1 MLNLSIKMKLI
12 FCIVLSLFL
21 LAIVLGS
28 VSVISSKNALMKKSY
43 DSLRSSRD
51 SKAKQIQTF
60 FKERVSDIKVL
71 KQSINIKQF
80 NNELNSLYQKLI
92 INDKESFPVK
102 NSITIKTTKKFDDF
116 FQTYAKEYGYYDI
129 FLINAKY
136 GHIMYSQARE
146 SDYGQNLLY
155 GELNSSSLADVYKKV
170 LEEKREVFVDMKPY
184 GPSAGAPAMFLGTP
198 VYSNNK
204 ITSVL
209 VFQISD
215 DSINSIMNF
224 RKGYGNTQE
233 DYLVGSDKLMRSD
246 SFLDKKNHSL
256 LASFNNPTLGSVNT
270 QAVIRAFEGKS
281 DTEIIIDYN
290 NNPVLSAYTR
300 VNIGEDFSWALLSE
314 IDEAEVLIEPNSLRN
329 NILLNAFIILIIIVL
344 IILFVIN
351 YTLVKPLDSF
361 QEGLLNFFK
370 YLNREIDTVQILEHK
385 SNDEIGAMV
394 RAVNSNIENTKK
406 SIEED
411 RKLIEETI
419 LVLNEFE
426 QGDMSQRLNTEVS
439 NPSLMKLKNV
449 LNKMGENME
458 NNINNVLKI
467 LEEYSSYNYLNK
479 IDESYLQKHLLKLAQ
494 GVNNLGDSTTEMLIE
509 NKTKGLNLQDSST
522 VLLQNVSVLNDSS
535 NEAASSLEETAAA
548 LEEITSTI
556 ANNTDTISRM
566 STYATKLNE
575 ATIQGQDLAN
585 KTMKSMDD
593 INDQVSEINNAIT
606 VIDQIAFQTNIL
618 SLNAAVEAA
627 TAGEAGKGFAVV
639 AQEVRN
645 LASRSA
651 QAAKEIK
658 EIVENA
664 NNKAMEGKTISKTMI
679 EGYASLND
687 NIKKTIELIKD
698 VENSSIEQK
707 SGIEQINDAITA
719 QDRQTQQIAQAA
731 SQTNEIA
738 QDTKIVANEILK
750 SVDEKQFKNKDTIT
764 SSKQHIA

>member
-12 FCIVLSLFL
+12 FCTVLSLIL
-21 LAIVLGS
+21 LAVVLGS
-28 VSVISSKNALMKKSY
+28 LSVISSKDALIKKSY
-43 DSLRSSRD
+43 DSLTSSRD

-60 FKERVSDIKVL
+60 FKERVADINVL
-71 KQSINIKQF
+71 KQSINVKQF
-80 NNELNSLYQKLI
+80 NNELNSLYKKI
-92 INDKESFPVK
+92 SIVKNEKFPVK
-102 NSITIKTTKKFDDF
+102 NNITVTTTNKYDSF

-129 FLINAKY
+129 FIINAKY

-146 SDYGQNLLY
+146 SDYGQNLLH
-155 GELNSSSLADVYKKV
+155 GDLKNSSLADVYKKV
-170 LEEKREVFVDMKPY
+170 LKLKRAAFVDMKPY
-184 GPSAGAPAMFLGTP
+184 APSAGAPAMFLGTAI
-198 VYSNNK
+198 YENNI

-215 DSINSIMNF
+215 KSINSIMKF
-224 RKGYGNTQE
+224 RKGYGSTQE
-233 DYLVGSDKLMRSD
+233 DYLVGEDNLMRSD
-246 SFLDKKNHSL
+246 SYLDKKNHSL
-256 LASFNNPTLGSVNT
+256 LASFKNPSLGSVNT
-270 QAVIRAFEGKS
+270 KAVNNAFKGKT
-281 DTEIIIDYN
+281 DTQLIIDYN

-300 VNIGEDFSWALLSE
+300 VNIGQDFKWALLSE
-314 IDEAEVLIEPNSLRN
+314 IDQAEVLIEPNSLRN
-329 NILLNAFIILIIIVL
+329 NIIIDAIIILVIIVL
-344 IILFVIN
+344 LILFVIN
-351 YTLVKPLDSF
+351 YTLVKPLNSF
-361 QEGLLNFFK
+361 QDGLLNFFK

-394 RAVNSNIENTKK
+394 KAVNSNIVNTKR

-419 LVLNEFE
+419 LVLSEFE

-439 NPSLMKLKNV
+439 NPSLMKLKSV

-458 NNINNVLKI
+458 NNINNVLNI

-479 IDESYLQKHLLKLAQ
+479 IEEGTLQKHLLKLVK
-494 GVNNLGDSTTEMLIE
+494 GVNNLGQSTTNMLIE
-509 NKTKGLNLQDSST
+509 NKTKGQNLQDSSSI
-522 VLLQNVSVLNDSS
+522 LLQNVSILNNSS
-535 NEAASSLEETAAA
+535 NEAAASLEETAAA

-556 ANNTDTISRM
+556 ANNTDTISTM
-566 STYATKLNE
+566 STYATKLNQ

-585 KTMKSMDD
+585 KTMQSMDD
-593 INDQVSEINNAIT
+593 INEQVSEINNAIT

-658 EIVENA
+658 EIVEHA
-664 NNKAMEGKTISKTMI
+664 NTKAIEGKNISQTMI
-679 EGYASLND
+679 EGYSSLND
-687 NIKKTIELIKD
+687 NISKTIELIKN

-707 SGIEQINDAITA
+707 TGIEQINDAITA

-731 SQTNEIA
+731 SQTNEVA
-738 QDTKIVANEILK
+738 QDTKNVANEILK
-750 SVDEKQFKNKDTIT
+750 SVDEKQFKNKE
-764 SSKQHIA
+764 